1 MWERLS
7 SRESNAAAGKPPLP
21 ISWFDGNLGFLD
33 NQKKIL
39 ERWDQSLYLME
50 NPKQAGIT
58 TAIGTLC

>member
-1 MWERLS
+1 MYKR
-7 SRESNAAAGKPPLP
+7 AA
-21 ISWFDGNLGFLD
+21 IMFSI
-33 NQKKIL
+33 KKIL